1 MLNNFFNSDTIAE
14 LLHMSGKLTSTA
26 RITSEVEQRLCGVVA
41 GYFLRRQDIVPRRAE
56 SSSQICRAICQSCQ
70 LLTGRRHTA
79 ALLLWQWQQGL
90 HTIDLP
96 RRHGRHELG
105 THLCV

>member
-1 MLNNFFNSDTIAE
+1 
-14 LLHMSGKLTSTA
+14 
-26 RITSEVEQRLCGVVA
+26 
-41 GYFLRRQDIVPRRAE
+41 
-56 SSSQICRAICQSCQ
+56 